1 MISVKREGIILRN
14 TNLDFENEGVMN
26 PAIIAEG
33 GYVHMFYR
41 AVREGNY
48 STIGYCRLEGPLK
61 IVQRDEKPLI
71 YPDFDYESQGV
82 EDPRIVK
89 IEDLYYM
96 TYTVYDGTNA
106 AGALAVSK
114 DLKHFDKK
122 GIITPQLTYDKFTA
136 LITGDGPYICKHFHT
151 YKEKYFRTYNKSKS
165 KTNNGKANY
174 LTDKNVVFFPRKI
187 DGKFYFMHRI
197 KPDIQLVAVNE
208 LEDLTDEFWKT
219 YFLDFASHISFE
231 AKYDHE
237 SSYIGA
243 GCPPIETAEG
253 WLMIYH
259 SVHDT
264 PSGYMYSA
272 SAALLDI
279 HNPAIEIT
287 RLPYP
292 LFSPELEYELTGVV
306 NRVCFPTGTATF
318 GDTLYIYYGAADK
331 CIACMS
337 VSLKELINELI
348 AHKK

>member
-1 MISVKREGIILRN
+1 MIKTKREGIILSN
-14 TNLDFENEGVMN
+14 TDLNFENEGVMN
-26 PAIIAEG
+26 PAVIAEG

-41 AVREGNY
+41 AVREGNH

-61 IVQRDEKPLI
+61 VIERNEKPIL
-71 YPDFDYESQGV
+71 YPDFDYESKGV

-89 IEDLYYM
+89 IDDLYYM
-96 TYTVYDGTNA
+96 TYTAYDGINA

-122 GIITPQLTYDKFTA
+122 GIITPQFTYDQFTA
-136 LITGDGPYICKHFHT
+136 LITGDGPHT
-151 YKEKYFRTYNKSKS
+151 EKYFRTYNKNES
-165 KTNNGKANY
+165 KTNDGKPNY
-174 LTDKNVVFFPRKI
+174 ITDKNVVFFPRKI
-187 DGKFYFMHRI
+187 EGKFYFMHRI

-208 LEDLTDEFWKT
+208 LEDLTDEFWKN
-219 YFLDFASHISFE
+219 YFLDFTSHISFE
-231 AKYDHE
+231 AKHDHE

-243 GCPPIETAEG
+243 GCPPIETSEG

-264 PSGYMYSA
+264 PSGYMYTA

-279 HNPAIEIT
+279 HNPAIEIA

-292 LFSPELEYELTGVV
+292 LFSPELEYELNGVV
-306 NRVCFPTGTATF
+306 NKVCFPTGTATF

-331 CIACMS
+331 CIACTS
-337 VSLKELINELI
+337 VSLTELVNELV